1 MYNYPNYIRNN
12 ITFLYQ
18 LSKAKSDTNR
28 KRLLDKATPDQIF
41 AISEIIYNI
50 LEGNFPLHTRVRRR
64 LGKNVQ
70 FYKKVSRSR
79 SEKTT
84 RKNIQKGGQL
94 GALSALLL
102 PFVSALAQHVLDKT
116 ISKR

>member
-1 MYNYPNYIRNN
+1 MYNYPSYVKNN

-18 LSKAKSDTNR
+18 LSKSKSDVNR
-28 KRLLDKATPDQIF
+28 RRLLDKATADQIF

-50 LEGNFPLHTRVRRR
+50 LKGNFPLHTRVRRR
-64 LGKNVQ
+64 LGKDVK
-70 FYKKVSRSR
+70 FYKKVAQSR

-94 GALSALLL
+94 GAISALLL

>member
-1 MYNYPNYIRNN
+1 M
-12 ITFLYQ
+12 
-18 LSKAKSDTNR
+18 
-28 KRLLDKATPDQIF
+28 DKATADQIF

-50 LEGNFPLHTRVRRR
+50 LKGNFPLHTRIRRR
-64 LGKNVQ
+64 LGKDVK
-70 FYKKVSRSR
+70 FYKKVAQSR
-79 SEKTT
+79 SEKST
-84 RKNIQKGGQL
+84 RKNIQEGGQL